1 MRKRLLIISFVALFS
16 IGGMA
21 QSKEVRYGLKLGPTF
36 DWASPGSTAASN
48 NGMRMGFNV
57 GLVADFKL
65 SEHLAVSSGVNLDLL
80 RFKYTFTDSRYV
92 DDFLEKTDISV
103 SRRVKATN
111 IEVPL
116 MAKVSF
122 DVFDSFKAYVM
133 AGGGLSFNLKDLCK
147 DEFAF
152 YWVSYT
158 GQSYED
164 YTHQYRLLQAS
175 MIFGLGAEYE
185 INRKFSVFAQLT
197 FDHSFSN
204 AFVSSLEKQTKSI
217 INNNFIG
224 IEVGIMH

>member
-16 IGGMA
+16 VGGMA

-65 SEHLAVSSGVNLDLL
+65 SEHLAVTSGVNLDLL
-80 RFKYTFTDSRYV
+80 RFKYMFTDSRYV
-92 DDFLEKTDISV
+92 DDFLEK
-103 SRRVKATN
+103 
-111 IEVPL
+111 
-116 MAKVSF
+116 
-122 DVFDSFKAYVM
+122 
-133 AGGGLSFNLKDLCK
+133 

-152 YWVSYT
+152 YWVSYS
-158 GQSYED
+158 GQTYED